1 MKSLTKRVLTSVIA
15 LPILFFSAFFLPE
28 YNHPLLVLI
37 ILVAIAF
44 GTQEM
49 SAIVKK
55 KGPISSVAYFS
66 PLIPVIA
73 YAERM
78 ALGEEVFVFFFY
90 IMLAAIAFSLEVFR
104 GSTNDFEE
112 SIDTLSRTLLVMTYP
127 ALISIFFL
135 NILFLN
141 NSSAHIALYFALVF
155 GEDTFAYFSGM
166 LFGKN
171 NRGIVKVSPKKSIAG
186 FVGGI
191 LIPMVFGFLASLLL
205 PSSFSFSPVLG
216 AVLGAVTAAFGALGD
231 LVESTFKR
239 SADVKDS
246 GFIIPGRGGILD
258 SLDSLLFAAVPFS
271 ILVTI
276 FEML

>member
-78 ALGEEVFVFFFY
+78 ALGEEIFVFFFY
-90 IMLAAIAFSLEVFR
+90 IMLAAISFSLEVFR
-104 GSTNDFEE
+104 GSANDFEE

-171 NRGIVKVSPKKSIAG
+171 NRGIVQVSPNKSVAGFIAG
-186 FVGGI
+186 AVIPALILALLSAFFEAYSLSWWEGLIVGFFTAVAGI
-191 LIPMVFGFLASLLL
+191 C
-205 PSSFSFSPVLG
+205 
-216 AVLGAVTAAFGALGD
+216 GD
-231 LVESTFKR
+231 LIESAFKR
-239 SADVKDS
+239 SSAMKDS
-246 GFIIPGRGGILD
+246 GTVVPGRGGILD
-258 SLDSLLFAAVPFS
+258 SIDSLIIAAPVYIALLHCFR
-271 ILVTI
+271 VTI
-276 FEML
+276 

>member
-1 MKSLTKRVLTSVIA
+1 MKPLTKRVLTSVIA

-78 ALGEEVFVFFFY
+78 ALGEEIFVFFFY

-104 GSTNDFEE
+104 GSANDFEE

-191 LIPMVFGFLASLLL
+191 LIPMVFGFLASLLF
-205 PSSFSFSPVLG
+205 PSSFSFPPVLG